1 LATNKSCK
9 RCVSDIEFTLGYVIE
24 DKFNVFFSDLD
35 LQFFKSLE
43 EFSDSE
49 TVLAVCLK
57 IQEGL
62 ESIFELCEDQLSH
75 LSDFDWL

>member
-1 LATNKSCK
+1 
-9 RCVSDIEFTLGYVIE
+9 LGYIIE
-24 DKFNVFFSDLD
+24 NKFDVFFSDLD
-35 LQFFKSLE
+35 LQFFKSFK

-49 TVLAVCLK
+49 PVLGVGFK